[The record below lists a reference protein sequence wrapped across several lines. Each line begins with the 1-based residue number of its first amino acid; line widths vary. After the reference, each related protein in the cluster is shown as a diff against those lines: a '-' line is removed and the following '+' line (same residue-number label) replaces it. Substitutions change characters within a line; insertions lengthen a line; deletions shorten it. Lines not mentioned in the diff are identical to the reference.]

1 MRTVP
6 LVVMGNLLVRGGPKV
21 MIYDE
26 CKSEETG
33 FSHKL
38 LPFSSARYNDA
49 FVEPMANGEE
59 PL

>member
-1 MRTVP
+1 
-6 LVVMGNLLVRGGPKV
+6 